1 MEDTRSTDRF
11 RFHIDDLIDFVFPV
25 ELQHPLAASRLIIFG
40 LYGPLDEA
48 KRLRSGRQGQHVLAE
63 YELETMSI
71 QIERE
76 DILQVYLHR
85 SRDMGLLN
93 GAEQDMM
100 ISQADARLKQEKGKA
115 MLPRISKEDVRQ
127 LLGHLP
133 RDEDGRIS
141 FHEAQKAIDD
151 FRRNRIQQFKLVYP
165 KLTSSN
171 SKKLTAEPVD
181 ATDKPMNSSS
191 KGHGLGRTV
200 SASVAPLTMFQKM
213 RGLGPAD
220 LIEQTT
226 KRLGKHGFK
235 ITSIDEPSNETMASN
250 VRLLRE
256 IPPHFPEPVAA
267 GGGDGRKTGWNE
279 TCALRGAGL
288 GGLVKT
294 TGGSTTW
301 RRKYTS
307 Y

>member
-11 RFHIDDLIDFVFPV
+11 RFHIDDLIDFVFPA

-48 KRLRSGRQGQHVLAE
+48 MRLRSGRQGQHILAE

-100 ISQADARLKQEKGKA
+100 INQADARLKQEKGKA

-127 LLGHLP
+127 LLEHLP

-141 FHEAQKAIDD
+141 FHEAQKVIDD

-165 KLTSSN
+165 KLTSG
-171 SKKLTAEPVD
+171 KKTVEPAD
-181 ATDKPMNSSS
+181 ATNKVVKSSS
-191 KGHGLGRTV
+191 KGLGRTV
-200 SASVAPLTMFQKM
+200 SASVAPQTMFQKM

-256 IPPHFPEPVAA
+256 IPPHFTDEA
-267 GGGDGRKTGWNE
+267 DGRKPGWNE

-288 GGLVKT
+288 GSLVKT